1 MTKPGGKKKPTPSRT
16 SPPKSKTTKVRPSG
30 NRDMLLKWGPLVLL
44 GVTAL
49 IVLVLR
55 LRLLHIPMERD
66 EAGFAYIGH
75 WLLRGKS
82 LYVDMVDNKLPGL
95 YILYAIFT
103 TLFGYQSLGV
113 HLGLLLA
120 NIISALCFYLLV
132 RDLYNRFT
140 AGMATAFFILLMV
153 SANVSGFAAHAT
165 QLLLP
170 FVLAGFLFFFK
181 GFRTDQKFMFLLAGL
196 MLGMAF
202 AIKQQSVVFCI
213 LAAALWWPIRLHW
226 IKSPGHKIP
235 IMEYIL
241 LGIGG
246 FLPLA
251 VIMVYFQASG
261 RMDQLIFW
269 TYTQPASMAAT
280 FNMTRWELFAN
291 VFPKVV
297 KDFQLLW
304 FLAIPGGVLVYLS
317 GFKKTAAWFAVMM
330 AILGLGSVVIGAA
343 FYSHYFVLALPGV
356 ALLAAITLH
365 YIHLKAGKT
374 GTIISIAVAAL
385 LILIPVIRQSDYFI
399 SPNYITIHQKA
410 YNQMFPEL
418 ELIGEELSKR
428 VKEGERIGIMGSE
441 PSVLVAAD
449 RFGCSK
455 HLFMYPMLSDPEK
468 SPPLQVE
475 YMADMK
481 ACLPE
486 YIVWNTV
493 SGSWTGGYESLQ
505 MFRDLMMWVEENY
518 TTTGIAEFR
527 LNAPSVMVWDGA
539 VQSHQSQS
547 DQKVYVF
554 QRK

>member
-1 MTKPGGKKKPTPSRT
+1 MTKQAGKKKPTTSRT
-16 SPPKSKTTKVRPSG
+16 SPTNSKTPKIRHSG
-30 NRDMLLKWGPLVLL
+30 SNNMLLKWGPIALL

-49 IVLVLR
+49 IVFMLR

-95 YILYAIFT
+95 YLLYAIFT

-120 NIISALCFYLLV
+120 NIVSALCFYLLV

-140 AGMATAFFILLMV
+140 AGLATAFFILLVV

-170 FVLAGFLFFFK
+170 FVLAGWLFFFK
-181 GFRTDQKFMFLLAGL
+181 GVHTDKKYNFLIAGL
-196 MLGMAF
+196 MLGFAF

-213 LAAALWWPIRLHW
+213 LAAILWWPIRLYW
-226 IKSPGHKIP
+226 IKITDKKLP

-241 LGIGG
+241 MGIGG
-246 FLPLA
+246 FLPL
-251 VIMVYFQASG
+251 VFIILYFMVTG

-291 VFPKVV
+291 VFPKVI
-297 KDFQLLW
+297 KDFQLMW
-304 FLAIPGGVLVYLS
+304 FLAIPGAVLAYMS
-317 GFKKTAAWFAVMM
+317 GFKKSAAWFAVMM
-330 AILGLGSVVIGAA
+330 AVLGLGSVVIGAA
-343 FYSHYFVLALPGV
+343 FYSHYFVLALPGI
-356 ALLAAITLH
+356 ALLTAIAVH
-365 YIHLKAGKT
+365 YIHLKAGTT
-374 GTIISIAVAAL
+374 GTIISLALAAL
-385 LILIPVIRQSDYFI
+385 LIMVPIIRQSDYFI
-399 SPNYITIHQKA
+399 KPNYITIHQKI

-428 VKEGERIGIMGSE
+428 VKEGERIGVMGSE
-441 PSVLVAAD
+441 PGVLVAAD

-455 HLFMYPMLSDPEK
+455 HIFMYPMLSDPEK
-468 SPPLQVE
+468 SPPLQTE

-481 ACLPE
+481 ACFPE

-493 SGSWTGGYESLQ
+493 SGSWTGGYEGLQ
-505 MFRDLMMWVEENY
+505 MFRDMMMWVQEHY

-527 LNAPSVMVWDGA
+527 LNAPAVMVWDGD